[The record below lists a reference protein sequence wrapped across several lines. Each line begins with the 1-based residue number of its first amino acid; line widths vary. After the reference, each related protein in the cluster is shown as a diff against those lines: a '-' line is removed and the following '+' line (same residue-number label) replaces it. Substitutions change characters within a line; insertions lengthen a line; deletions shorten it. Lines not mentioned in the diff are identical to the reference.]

1 MPMIRKVYGAQQTP
15 SIPLQMSLP
24 PQIKKLLDI
33 KKPLRVVRP
42 TFM

>member
-1 MPMIRKVYGAQQTP
+1 MIRKVYGAQQAP
-15 SIPLQMSLP
+15 IPLQMSLP
-24 PQIKKLLDI
+24 PQLKKLLDI